1 MNWAAGMQIILP
13 ALDFF
18 SLRAQKKVQEAN
30 VRAEQARYEQ
40 TLDDLSVAVQQ
51 AQAEL
56 EGAREAAQN
65 TPIELTAAQQSEQQ
79 QRARFQSG
87 LATVVDVTAA
97 ETLLVQAEADDAVA
111 RINVWRA
118 LAQLAAAQGD
128 LSPFLAQL
136 QRQP

>member
-1 MNWAAGMQIILP
+1 
-13 ALDFF
+13 
-18 SLRAQKKVQEAN
+18 
-30 VRAEQARYEQ
+30 
-40 TLDDLSVAVQQ
+40 LDDLSVAVQQ

-128 LSPFLAQL
+128 LSPFLTQL